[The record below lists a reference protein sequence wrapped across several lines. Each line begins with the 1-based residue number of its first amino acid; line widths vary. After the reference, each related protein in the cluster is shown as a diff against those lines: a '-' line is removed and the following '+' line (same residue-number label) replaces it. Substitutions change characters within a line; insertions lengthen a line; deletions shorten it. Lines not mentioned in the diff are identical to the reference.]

1 MLPERGVLFQ
11 LSEIKLESITSEVF
25 IVEIATVE
33 HVLGSE
39 AKYKSKKARAYSRN
53 LGQHSILAR
62 KGNFYEKG
70 HFFKKRTPKIPP
82 TPYSISFLSV
92 LHQNKALHNFHKR
105 GQHLIVERNTGL
117 EYALKAKP
125 PQP

>member
-25 IVEIATVE
+25 IVEIATAE

-70 HFFKKRTPKIPP
+70 QFLKKGPQKFPP
-82 TPYSISFLSV
+82 
-92 LHQNKALHNFHKR
+92 
-105 GQHLIVERNTGL
+105 
-117 EYALKAKP
+117 P
-125 PQP
+125 PIQSLF